1 MLRAYRKIIEKGGK
15 PPMYTSNGEPIPV
28 DVEFSERSL
37 SEIYEKSEDLAKAW
51 YFKSKVDACWWTSI

>member
-1 MLRAYRKIIEKGGK
+1 
-15 PPMYTSNGEPIPV
+15 MYTSNGEPIPV